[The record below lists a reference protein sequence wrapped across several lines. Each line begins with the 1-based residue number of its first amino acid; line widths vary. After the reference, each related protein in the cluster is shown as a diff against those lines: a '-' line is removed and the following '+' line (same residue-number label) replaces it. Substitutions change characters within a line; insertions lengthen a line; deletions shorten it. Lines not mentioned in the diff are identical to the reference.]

1 MNANQA
7 PSRIFFGW
15 WVVMSFVVMT
25 FLSVGLRFTVGPFL
39 KPIVADL
46 GLDRGSFSLVVAVGH
61 FLYGVFT
68 PFVGRLVDRVGAR
81 PVLVLGAVILGGSLA
96 ATGFVTRLWHLWAIY
111 GVLMAVGLAATGQVV
126 AAAVISRWFSRRRA
140 TALSTLGIGS
150 MAGMS
155 LLVPLAMW
163 LILTVGWR
171 TTYVIFGLSVIVI
184 MVPLCLWI
192 IRESPEALGMTADG
206 VPVEPVVAG
215 SAVLVERTDMTQ
227 AVQTRSFWQLAG
239 GLFTCGFSMSLL
251 SAHGV
256 PMLTDHGYHPMM
268 ASWALGV
275 LGGSSVAFAMVL
287 GVIADR
293 IGRRPVLAWLY
304 GTRALIFAGLFLIR
318 DQPVA
323 LLVVAVAGGA
333 SMAGS
338 IAMSSALTADIFGRF
353 SMGSVF
359 GSIFLVHQTGAA
371 LGSGLA
377 GFMFE
382 STGGYGAAF
391 ALAIGLL
398 VCASLVSL
406 RLDERP
412 RTVPTLSPVA
422 GS

>member
-1 MNANQA
+1 MNGHEA
-7 PSRIFFGW
+7 PSRVFFGW
-15 WVVMSFVVMT
+15 WVVIAFVVMT
-25 FLSVGLRFTVGPFL
+25 FLSVGIRFTVGPFL
-39 KPIVADL
+39 KPVVADL
-46 GLDRGSFSLVVAVGH
+46 GLDRASFSLVVAAGH
-61 FLYGVFT
+61 FLYGAFT
-68 PFVGRLVDRVGAR
+68 PLVGRLVDHLGAR
-81 PVLVLGAVILGGSLA
+81 PVLVAGTLVLGGSLA
-96 ATGFVTRLWHLWAIY
+96 ATGFVTSLWQLWAIY

-140 TALSTLGIGS
+140 TALSALGIGS
-150 MAGMS
+150 MSGMS

-171 TTYVIFGLSVIVI
+171 TTYVIFGAAVIV
-184 MVPLCLWI
+184 MMLPLCLWI
-192 IRESPEALGMTADG
+192 IRDSPEQIGMTIDG
-206 VPVEPVVAG
+206 APVTVAAEG
-215 SAVLVERTDMTQ
+215 SAVLVERTQMTH
-227 AVQTRSFWQLAG
+227 ALQTPSFWQIAG
-239 GLFTCGFSMSLL
+239 GLFGCGFSMSLL

-287 GVIADR
+287 GIVADR
-293 IGRRPVLAWLY
+293 FGRRPVLAWLY

-323 LLVVAVAGGA
+323 LLLVAVAGGA

-359 GSIFLVHQTGAA
+359 GTMFLSHQTGAA
-371 LGSGLA
+371 LGSWLA

-391 ALAIGLL
+391 ALAIGML

-406 RLDERP
+406 RLDDRP
-412 RTVPTLSPVA
+412 RTVPALSPVA
-422 GS
+422 GA